1 LTMPTGAPLLPV
13 TKVGAGDK
21 EKAYVV
27 RQNCML
33 KFLLICVCAV
43 SAFSTVLVYTR
54 YEVHL
59 QRRQSI
65 EGAKEHREEEH
76 ASHMR
81 VMRLSMLLQRHL
93 EDEVHDV
100 AVLTTYRAWLMRAVG
115 DYQLRVIERAA
126 NCSVALREGL
136 QAEGV
141 SFDAEI
147 EKLLKLLWDDVVKE
161 GKNAQKQLHNITHAI
176 VAELRQEASEQG
188 AYERVMAE
196 AGEDPGMLG
205 YHNHEIEYRGGHE
218 HGGEHGHHAHHG
230 EHEPNPYHPYG
241 DGDDDARGNADDSGD
256 GEHGGGHHHEG
267 GHHEGDDDDEEHLA
281 GALEALLSRLN
292 RNDSVVFG
300 VDNATIDE
308 WSELR
313 ETSLRAL
320 SDEEQEVDMQRIDA
334 KVGRAINA
342 SHAMVPEYKESEF
355 GSQLDYLGEL
365 IRRARLAPFRDE
377 LLGLLHAWQDGEVR
391 ISSPLNRIE
400 ELIDADVLDAD
411 VLFVHGDYEQYRYD

>member
-1 LTMPTGAPLLPV
+1 MLPV
-13 TKVGAGDK
+13 TVTKTGPGDK

-33 KFLLICVCAV
+33 KFALFCVCAV
-43 SAFSTVLVYTR
+43 STFSTVLVYTR

-65 EGAKEHREEEH
+65 EGAKSHREEEH

-115 DYQLRVIERAA
+115 DYQLRVVERAA
-126 NCSVALREGL
+126 NCSIALREGL

-147 EKLLKLLWDDVVKE
+147 ENLLKLLWDDVVQE
-161 GKNAQKQLHNITHAI
+161 GKVAQRQLHNITHAI

-188 AYERVMAE
+188 TYERVMAE
-196 AGEDPGMLG
+196 AGEDGGLLG
-205 YHNHEIEYRGGHE
+205 YHHHEVEYRAHEAHHHYGDDQGDDGADDE
-218 HGGEHGHHAHHG
+218 HGDADESGEGEHHHG
-230 EHEPNPYHPYG
+230 HDEEHMHHP
-241 DGDDDARGNADDSGD
+241 
-256 GEHGGGHHHEG
+256 
-267 GHHEGDDDDEEHLA
+267 GDDDDEEHLA
-281 GALEALLSRLN
+281 GALEALLARLQH
-292 RNDSVVFG
+292 NDSVVLG
-300 VDNATIDE
+300 VENATIDA

-313 ETSLRAL
+313 ESSLRAL
-320 SDEEQEVDMQRIDA
+320 SDEEQEVDMQRVEA

-342 SHAMVPEYKESEF
+342 SHALVPPYNESEH

-365 IRRARLAPFRDE
+365 IKRAKLAPFRDE
-377 LLGLLHAWQDGEVR
+377 LLGLLSSWQAGETR
-391 ISSPLNRIE
+391 ISAPLNRIE
-400 ELIDADVLDAD
+400 ELIDADVLDPD
-411 VLFVHGDYEQYRYD
+411 VLFIRGDYEQYRYD